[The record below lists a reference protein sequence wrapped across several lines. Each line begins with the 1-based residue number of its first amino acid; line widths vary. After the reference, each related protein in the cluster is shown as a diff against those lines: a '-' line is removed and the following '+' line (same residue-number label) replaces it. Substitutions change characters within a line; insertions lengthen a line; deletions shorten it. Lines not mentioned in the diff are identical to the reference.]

1 MRTRLDSVEHL
12 KPPYSTRYPDLRQLD
27 SYYAEGKGI
36 PPEGN
41 LIVRNICCGSWI
53 DLRWHA
59 NPAIVAVQNNMVDE
73 DPLFVDAEGQ
83 DFQLRVD
90 SPAYEIGFKKIPADK
105 IGPRRILP
113 H

>member
-1 MRTRLDSVEHL
+1 M
-12 KPPYSTRYPDLRQLD
+12 LR
-27 SYYAEGKGI
+27 
-36 PPEGN
+36 P
-41 LIVRNICCGSWI
+41 WI